1 MQIESMY
8 DEVSHKRLRGPAFT
22 VLGSFVLVYST
33 SLMLSYKGN
42 PSYLAIALASLG
54 VVTVADIGIRSSKTL
69 HSSLFLSISGGL
81 LAAEATVIMI
91 AFPEW
96 FSISFTMTAI
106 AGSLLVLKGI
116 HDVQNVKH
124 LLNRERPTPS
134 ITQP

>member
-1 MQIESMY
+1 MQSGSMY

-96 FSISFTMTAI
+96 FSISFTMIAI
-106 AGSLLVLKGI
+106 AGSLLVLRGI

-124 LLNRERPTPS
+124 LLNRERPTPN